1 MPYAFDVEFGRKRA
15 KSLDKPP
22 RNSHNNCI
30 NKVLPRQLKENLFEA
45 ARSDEKLRSAAFD
58 TSCAMDEILWRLKDL
73 SLIHNDISEL
83 ISVGCGFGDVAG
95 DLKNVSD
102 KTRDRIREA
111 FRYREMND
119 ALNRVLGYEL
129 ERVCESIENLIYPA
143 PDAPE
148 E

>member
-1 MPYAFDVEFGRKRA
+1 M
-15 KSLDKPP
+15 
-22 RNSHNNCI
+22 
-30 NKVLPRQLKENLFEA
+30 KENLFEA

-83 ISVGCGFGDVAG
+83 ISGDVAG

>member
-1 MPYAFDVEFGRKRA
+1 M
-15 KSLDKPP
+15 
-22 RNSHNNCI
+22 
-30 NKVLPRQLKENLFEA
+30 KENLFEA

-129 ERVCESIENLIYPA
+129 ERVCESIENLIYPDRKSTRLNSSH
-143 PDAPE
+143 PK
-148 E
+148 

>member
-1 MPYAFDVEFGRKRA
+1 M
-15 KSLDKPP
+15 
-22 RNSHNNCI
+22 
-30 NKVLPRQLKENLFEA
+30 KENLFEA

-83 ISVGCGFGDVAG
+83 ISVGCGFG
-95 DLKNVSD
+95 
-102 KTRDRIREA
+102 
-111 FRYREMND
+111 
-119 ALNRVLGYEL
+119 VLGYEL

>member
-1 MPYAFDVEFGRKRA
+1 M
-15 KSLDKPP
+15 
-22 RNSHNNCI
+22 
-30 NKVLPRQLKENLFEA
+30 KENLFEA

>member
-1 MPYAFDVEFGRKRA
+1 M
-15 KSLDKPP
+15 
-22 RNSHNNCI
+22 
-30 NKVLPRQLKENLFEA
+30 KENLFEA

-102 KTRDRIREA
+102 KNTRGFQIQRDERRFEPRFGIRA
-111 FRYREMND
+111 
-119 ALNRVLGYEL
+119 
-129 ERVCESIENLIYPA
+129 
-143 PDAPE
+143 
-148 E
+148 